1 MEGTNNQTTGARKL
15 VLGFDAGCM
24 TCSGLAKGIE
34 EAVGDRLEVR
44 SLTDPQMKHWRGQA
58 LGENAPWAPTLVEIN
73 GSVVRAWTGVRMGAH
88 LARRLGPAATWRV
101 AKILGEMKEG
111 KGTGNSPY
119 AGLSRLQ
126 FLKGVG
132 GVVVGMSVL
141 SSTGPFAA
149 TAGAQEHW
157 VSQLSFTSSKELS
170 EKEAAAAWARV
181 ARGRHLR
188 GLLSSRALNDNA
200 AASRIRSRML
210 SASKADVASPSTA
223 TIKGVIHGVKGG
235 GRLLALAYQEG
246 DALIA
251 TYRFDKPGQET
262 RLLSRVIEDES
273 EETIRVLAEAEDGDV
288 FAALQGEAGKSGGKL
303 FAQGRQC
310 WGERQC
316 PGVCSVCRCSSQ
328 NKRCLFN
335 CCGPCALACMG
346 GWWTCLACAFVWCPA
361 CASVNRCCRYR
372 ECTYNV
378 ACS

>member
-1 MEGTNNQTTGARKL
+1 VEGTNTRNGDARRL

-24 TCSGLAKGIE
+24 TCGGLARRIE
-34 EAVGDRLEVR
+34 EAVDDRLEIR
-44 SLTDPQMKHWRGQA
+44 SLTDPMMEHWRGQA
-58 LGENAPWAPTLVEIN
+58 FGENAPWAPTLVEVT
-73 GSVVRAWTGVRMGAH
+73 GSKVRAWTGMRMGAH

-101 AKILGEMKEG
+101 AKILGEMKES
-111 KGTGNSPY
+111 KGTHDSPY
-119 AGLSRLQ
+119 AGLSRSQ

-132 GVVVGMSVL
+132 GAAVGMSML
-141 SSTGPFAA
+141 SGTGLLAA
-149 TAGAQEHW
+149 PASAAEHW
-157 VSQLSFTSSKELS
+157 ISQLSFGTSKELS
-170 EKEAAAAWARV
+170 EKDAATAWARL

-188 GLLSSRALNDNA
+188 GLLTSRALDSNA

-210 SASKADVASPSTA
+210 SVGKTGVASSSGA
-223 TIKGVIHGVKGG
+223 IIKGVSHEVKGG
-235 GRLLALAYQEG
+235 GRLLALVYQEG

-251 TYRFDKPGQET
+251 SYRFDKPGQET
-262 RLLSRVIEDES
+262 RLLSRIIEDES

-288 FAALQGEAGKSGGKL
+288 FAAPSGEAGKDEKAATGR
-303 FAQGRQC
+303 GRQC

-372 ECTYNV
+372 ECTYNA

>member
-1 MEGTNNQTTGARKL
+1 M
-15 VLGFDAGCM
+15 
-24 TCSGLAKGIE
+24 
-34 EAVGDRLEVR
+34 
-44 SLTDPQMKHWRGQA
+44 
-58 LGENAPWAPTLVEIN
+58 
-73 GSVVRAWTGVRMGAH
+73 
-88 LARRLGPAATWRV
+88 
-101 AKILGEMKEG
+101 
-111 KGTGNSPY
+111 
-119 AGLSRLQ
+119 
-126 FLKGVG
+126 
-132 GVVVGMSVL
+132 
-141 SSTGPFAA
+141 
-149 TAGAQEHW
+149 
-157 VSQLSFTSSKELS
+157 
-170 EKEAAAAWARV
+170 
-181 ARGRHLR
+181 R

-210 SASKADVASPSTA
+210 SVGKAGIASPSTA
-223 TIKGVIHGVKGG
+223 TIRGVSHGVKGG

-251 TYRFDKPGQET
+251 SYRFDKPGQET

-288 FAALQGEAGKSGGKL
+288 FAALHGEAGKSDGKVTGR
-303 FAQGRQC
+303 GRQC
-310 WGERQC
+310 RGERQC

-372 ECTYNV
+372 ECTYKV